1 MPELPEVEI
10 VRQNLER
17 WWEGTSADEVV
28 VHDEKLLVDVAAD
41 QMVDAL
47 KREMV
52 EAWRRGKYLVAK
64 FDDDS
69 AVVFHFRMTGK
80 IVCGDDPEPEYAR
93 LAWHVPRTG
102 WLAFKDPRRL
112 GRAEYLAPGE
122 LEAYE
127 PFGRMG
133 PEPTGLSGEQLRD
146 ILPENRLLKSALLD
160 QDTIAGLGNI
170 AVSEIFWRMGLPPRA
185 KTRSFDDQQFDELAD
200 AIDAFVDETIAV
212 EGGDEVEYLA
222 EGRDDNPFHAYGRDG
237 EPCERCGADIE
248 TVKVSGR
255 TTYFCPEC
263 QGAQ

>member
-17 WWEGTSADEVV
+17 WWEGQSADEVV
-28 VHDEKLLVDVAAD
+28 VHDEDLLVR
-41 QMVDAL
+41 VDADTMVEAL
-47 KREMV
+47 GREMC

-64 FDDDS
+64 FDDGS

-80 IVCGDDPEPEYAR
+80 IVCGQGAEPDYAR
-93 LAWHVPRTG
+93 LAWHVPGTG

-112 GRAEYLAPGE
+112 GQAEYLAPGE

-133 PEPTGLSGEQLRD
+133 PEPRGLSGEELRQ

-185 KTRSFDDQQFDELAD
+185 KTKDFDDGQFDELGD

-222 EGRDDNPFHAYGRDG
+222 EGRDDNPFHAYGRAGD
-237 EPCERCGADIE
+237 PCERCGAAIE
-248 TVKVSGR
+248 SVKVSGR
-255 TTYFCPEC
+255 TTYFCPAC
-263 QGAQ
+263 QGE